1 MLIKTPSSY
10 YDVIVVGGGHAG
22 VEAANAAC
30 TLGMKTLMVCFNFK
44 MVSNMACNPTIG
56 GSAKGIVVREMDVL
70 GGVMG
75 KLADMKGSILQMK
88 VLNTSK
94 GPGVRCFRAQED
106 KRGYPRNVQNFLLTL
121 NNLDIIEHEVK
132 RVVVEN
138 KIAKGIVLDDGTFI
152 RCKAIVL
159 ATGTHMEARTLRGHV
174 AKDEGPDGE
183 KSSHGLSKSIS
194 DLGLNMIRL
203 KTGTPP
209 RLDPKSIDYSVLEIE
224 EGDEGHNAFSYDTTW
239 FLPKKDMLPC
249 HLTYTNEHTHEI
261 IRAHLKDSAMYG
273 GVVRGVGPRYC
284 PSIEDK
290 VVRFADKKR
299 HQLFLEPESIEFSS
313 CYLQGFSTSMPENI
327 QVEMVHSLKGLEKAV
342 FLKYA
347 YAIEYDAVE
356 PSQLDHTMRV
366 KGFDGLYV
374 CGQIAGTSGY
384 EEAAALGLMA
394 GINAS
399 LWILGK
405 APFTLGRDEAYMGIM
420 IDDIVTKGTHEP
432 YRLLSSRSEYR
443 LITRNDNADTRLI
456 QKGYD
461 IGMVPKDRFDRLNN
475 SNVLIF
481 NTIKTLEEHQ
491 IASNKKIREYLLSL
505 GFNEPNG
512 NENLK
517 LTMRRQNVK
526 YGELRKCVDFL
537 PELDEGEQFKIETE
551 IKYEGYIIAERK
563 EAERRKG
570 YESLLLPDGLDYKHM
585 DGLSLEAREKLTLLR
600 PKTLGEASRITNVHP
615 SDIDVLSFYVRHQEK
630 K

>member
-152 RCKAIVL
+152 SCKAIVL

-224 EGDEGHNAFSYDTTW
+224 EGDEGHNAFSYDTSW

-299 HQLFLEPESIEFSS
+299 HQLFLEPESIEFLS

-475 SNVLIF
+475 RNVLIF

-526 YGELRKCVDFL
+526 YSELRKCVDFL

>member
-1 MLIKTPSSY
+1 
-10 YDVIVVGGGHAG
+10 
-22 VEAANAAC
+22 
-30 TLGMKTLMVCFNFK
+30 
-44 MVSNMACNPTIG
+44 
-56 GSAKGIVVREMDVL
+56 
-70 GGVMG
+70 
-75 KLADMKGSILQMK
+75 
-88 VLNTSK
+88 
-94 GPGVRCFRAQED
+94 
-106 KRGYPRNVQNFLLTL
+106 
-121 NNLDIIEHEVK
+121 
-132 RVVVEN
+132 
-138 KIAKGIVLDDGTFI
+138 
-152 RCKAIVL
+152 
-159 ATGTHMEARTLRGHV
+159 
-174 AKDEGPDGE
+174 
-183 KSSHGLSKSIS
+183 
-194 DLGLNMIRL
+194 
-203 KTGTPP
+203 
-209 RLDPKSIDYSVLEIE
+209 
-224 EGDEGHNAFSYDTTW
+224 
-239 FLPKKDMLPC
+239 
-249 HLTYTNEHTHEI
+249 
-261 IRAHLKDSAMYG
+261 
-273 GVVRGVGPRYC
+273 
-284 PSIEDK
+284 
-290 VVRFADKKR
+290 
-299 HQLFLEPESIEFSS
+299 
-313 CYLQGFSTSMPENI
+313 MPENI

>member
-152 RCKAIVL
+152 SCKAIVL